1 MGIWMILVIPLH
13 QFPNI
18 YVIPALY
25 VWVSIIGLINA
36 FLNIPISS
44 LFLGLTPENYRGRA
58 MAILQMASYTGLL
71 LGIVIS
77 GILSK
82 FYGSISVTAISGSL
96 LVIISIITVK
106 TKGFKELLTIDKK
119 VSRKKRNSVS
129 VSGMEQ

>member
-1 MGIWMILVIPLH
+1 
-13 QFPNI
+13 
-18 YVIPALY
+18 
-25 VWVSIIGLINA
+25 
-36 FLNIPISS
+36 
-44 LFLGLTPENYRGRA
+44 